1 MLSTLL
7 DKGFIIK
14 QGQNDYQLS
23 EELEE
28 AE

>member
-1 MLSTLL
+1 LL

-14 QGQNDYQLS
+14 QGQNDYLLS